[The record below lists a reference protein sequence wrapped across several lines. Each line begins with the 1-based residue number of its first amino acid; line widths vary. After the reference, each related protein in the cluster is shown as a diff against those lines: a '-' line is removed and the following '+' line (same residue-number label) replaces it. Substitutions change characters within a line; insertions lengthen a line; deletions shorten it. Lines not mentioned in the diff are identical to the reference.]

1 MYSAAKTDVTVK
13 AFGAI
18 VNNAVPV
25 KKAELVIQSVRFQYT
40 GRQARLVCFTIII
53 FVNNIFKQFLYEV
66 SMIFTLLLNLKK
78 ISLKDVFNLLFWY
91 FRDFAIFD
99 FF

>member
-40 GRQARLVCFTIII
+40 GRQARLVCFSIII
-53 FVNNIFKQFLYEV
+53 FINNIFKQFLYEV

-78 ISLKDVFNLLFWY
+78 NLFKRR
-91 FRDFAIFD
+91 FQFALLIF
-99 FF
+99 

>member
-40 GRQARLVCFTIII
+40 GRQARLVCFSIII
-53 FVNNIFKQFLYEV
+53 FINNIFKQFLYKV

-78 ISLKDVFNLLFWY
+78 NLFKRR
-91 FRDFAIFD
+91 FQFALLIF
-99 FF
+99 